1 MKFLLQ
7 LHSRVF
13 NIANVQGFSGII
25 TGIAPAT
32 GSNGETAIKFM
43 YNSLKD
49 YTTLGK
55 LQNGNATGTLV
66 AGYPIVISDTKVG
79 NGVTSVYSA
88 DGDIV
93 SIGTTFLD
101 NVYIVDSATSLA
113 ANGEVICNVQSTS
126 VLSGITSTG
135 SFDQTNAGSTVSL
148 GRISWGR
155 IYNFQERVNPIAIGV
170 TGLTYNSGLN
180 THPTIQRRG
189 DFGEFNTGA
198 VLSRKPRAQQN
209 AITDLYV
216 DNILPF
222 YGG

>member
-1 MKFLLQ
+1 MLDLDIHQQIHQTQIKFATTQ
-7 LHSRVF
+7 SIF

-79 NGVTSVYSA
+79 NGVNSVYSA

-93 SIGTTFLD
+93 SIGTTFD
-101 NVYIVDSATSLA
+101 NITLL
-113 ANGEVICNVQSTS
+113 T
-126 VLSGITSTG
+126 VL
-135 SFDQTNAGSTVSL
+135 QVSL
-148 GRISWGR
+148 
-155 IYNFQERVNPIAIGV
+155 
-170 TGLTYNSGLN
+170 LTRSYL
-180 THPTIQRRG
+180 
-189 DFGEFNTGA
+189 
-198 VLSRKPRAQQN
+198 
-209 AITDLYV
+209 
-216 DNILPF
+216 
-222 YGG
+222 